1 MSPPTPFI
9 ARSARYGNRM
19 NTTLE
24 QLKSD
29 VDALTARADVAD
41 SRAME
46 TNRFLAGLSTKMDTV
61 KSDVGGLSSAFERL
75 GAGIRKDFMAVGTD
89 VRVLNTLAKAV
100 PDDIIRIDVN
110 VSMINTNVDRIS
122 GNVAR
127 LDRTVTGLKEGMARV
142 GERLDAMDQR
152 LDTLDQRQDRME
164 KSIGDLRQEVTGL
177 NRGIATLI
185 RHFNLEDAVGEE
197 TGDSPNS

>member
-1 MSPPTPFI
+1 
-9 ARSARYGNRM
+9 M

-152 LDTLDQRQDRME
+152 QDRME